1 MDFFIF
7 NVLLFFLVLD
17 PRLKLNYYKD
27 NEWEE
32 PYITEIQ
39 NSISDLYQ
47 KQYAPLPSTVVES
60 DQNKVRDDNLLNH
73 IYKKQRPSNENELNL
88 YLNSPTVSP
97 EINLLEWWKV

>member
-47 KQYAPLPSTVVES
+47 KQYAPLPSTVIES
-60 DQNKVRDDNLLNH
+60 DQNKVRNDNLLNH
-73 IYKKQRPSNENELNL
+73 IYKKRHPSNENQLDS
-88 YLNSPTVSP
+88 YLNSSTMSP